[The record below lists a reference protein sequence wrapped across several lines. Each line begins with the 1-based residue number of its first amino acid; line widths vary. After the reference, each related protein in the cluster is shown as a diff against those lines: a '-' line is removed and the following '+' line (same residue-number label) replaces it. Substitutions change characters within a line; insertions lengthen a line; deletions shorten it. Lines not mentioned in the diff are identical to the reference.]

1 MNLQNKKRVVLAITG
16 ASGIPYALRLVELL
30 REKSCEI
37 FCVVSKASRT
47 VALQELDDELDKM
60 LKDRGVEKIY
70 NEDDFFAP
78 MASGSFYFDC
88 AVVVPCSMKTLG
100 KIANSIADNLIV
112 RAAEVALKE
121 RRKLIVVPRESPL
134 ATTQIRNMLT
144 LSQAGAIILPASP
157 AFYHKPKTID
167 NLIDFVVARILS
179 AIGLNQELVKEWGY
193 EKEL

>member
-1 MNLQNKKRVVLAITG
+1 MAKFIKCDCCGNRIQFGEEVYKF
-16 ASGIPYALRLVELL
+16 SGYAGL
-30 REKSCEI
+30 
-37 FCVVSKASRT
+37 FCSGDCFAHSYGEV
-47 VALQELDDELDKM
+47 QELDDELDKM